1 MVKKEDRQTNL
12 TEYKLHQVGITHESY
27 KLLEAIKNQLSTK
40 HNESFTFSDA
50 IMELHNKTTGVST
63 IKFTQIETA
72 QIKTVLK
79 GGLK

>member
-1 MVKKEDRQTNL
+1 MGKKDDRQSEL

-27 KLLEAIKNQLSTK
+27 ALLEAIKNQLSTK
-40 HNESFTFSDA
+40 HKRPFTFSEA
-50 IMELHNKTTGVST
+50 IMELQNRTNGATL
-63 IKFTQIETA
+63 KFTQAETA